1 MLEVR
6 THVSF
11 AILELIHQINLMNSA
26 IEIDWITNWILN
38 RFLENIFS
46 MQNILN
52 NLWHSINE
60 KYCENPDPEI

>member
-6 THVSF
+6 AHVSC
-11 AILELIHQINLMNSA
+11 AILEIIHQINPMNSA

-52 NLWHSINE
+52 NLWHSIDE
-60 KYCENPDPEI
+60 KSCENLDPEI

>member
-52 NLWHSINE
+52 NLWHSIDE
-60 KYCENPDPEI
+60 KIL